1 MPLPDEWHRRGT
13 MIVLALLLAT
23 PAAAQSSSDPR
34 PSGCYRFAFGPWTPP
49 LEWARAGHDSATG
62 RFVLPARPSGSV
74 QRGADSAATRESA
87 MWDSTA
93 RGESLLLF
101 PSWWPAGVTVRFTLP
116 PGRDSARGEARAF
129 VADGRVEP
137 PTSVVTVWRVPCGG

>member
-1 MPLPDEWHRRGT
+1 MPDERLVRA
-13 MIVLALLLAT
+13 VVAVVALLLAA

-49 LEWARAGHDSATG
+49 LEWTRAGHDSATTH
-62 RFVLPARPSGSV
+62 FVSPAHPSGSV
-74 QRGADSAATRESA
+74 QRGADNSAPRESA

-93 RGESLLLF
+93 TGQTLLLF
-101 PSWWPAGVTVRFTLP
+101 PSWWPAGVTVRFTLA